1 MVSFGNLSA
10 RAGEKK
16 QGFLAVPGTDFKIP
30 ATLIC
35 GERPGKTVLV
45 SGGVHSCE
53 YVGIEASIRL
63 GAELAPAEICGTVL
77 ILHPVNRPGF
87 EARTPSIVPWDGC
100 NLNREF
106 PGKADGSPTQR
117 LAHFFVQELYP
128 KLDAYIDL
136 HCGEMFESLT
146 PYIYYA
152 ASGDEREQQIAR
164 EMALCAGLPYMV
176 ASKAKGGA
184 YNYAGAMNI
193 PAVLLER
200 GCQGRWSE
208 EEVQADLDDVRRI
221 LRYLGVLESAPQQ
234 NQKPREVVD
243 LVYQLPKSAG
253 LWYPKVTA
261 GEFVKEG
268 QLVGVLKDYWGQE
281 LSRYHAPYDG
291 VILFLTHTLWTDG
304 KVEVFTIA
312 REAE

>member
-10 RAGEKK
+10 QAGEKSK
-16 QGFLAVPGTDFKIP
+16 GFLAVPGTDFTIP

-53 YVGIEASIRL
+53 YVGIEAAIRL
-63 GAELAPAEICGTVL
+63 AAELAPAEICGTVL

-106 PGKADGSPTQR
+106 PGRADGSPTQR

-128 KLDAYIDL
+128 RLDAYIDL

-152 ASGDEREQQIAR
+152 ASGDEREQRIAR
-164 EMALCAGLPYMV
+164 EMALCADLPYMV

-312 REAE
+312 RETE

>member
-10 RAGEKK
+10 QAGEKSK
-16 QGFLAVPGTDFKIP
+16 GFLAVPGTDFTIP

-53 YVGIEASIRL
+53 YVGIEAAIRL

-106 PGKADGSPTQR
+106 PGRADGSPTQR

-128 KLDAYIDL
+128 RLDAYIDL

-152 ASGDEREQQIAR
+152 AFGDEREQRIAR
-164 EMALCAGLPYMV
+164 EMALCADLPYMV

-221 LRYLGVLESAPQQ
+221 LRYLGVVESAPQK

-243 LVYQLPKSAG
+243 LVYQLPESAG

-268 QLVGVLKDYWGQE
+268 QLVGVLRTTGGR
-281 LSRYHAPYDG
+281 SFPAITRPMTG
-291 VILFLTHTLWTDG
+291 SSSF
-304 KVEVFTIA
+304 
-312 REAE
+312 

>member
-16 QGFLAVPGTDFKIP
+16 QGYLAVPGTDFTIP

-53 YVGIEASIRL
+53 YVGIEAAIRL
-63 GAELAPAEICGTVL
+63 GAELAPAETCGTVL

-106 PGKADGSPTQR
+106 PGRADGSPTQR

-152 ASGDEREQQIAR
+152 ASGDEREQRIAR
-164 EMALCAGLPYMV
+164 EMALCADLPYMV

-304 KVEVFTIA
+304 KVEVFTTA